1 MLHKNTATKTT
12 DERKHSIDAV
22 ILSHP
27 DYHRR
32 LQNHTGSADLC
43 FISLRTTTNRAL
55 AGFIKL
61 SFDHFMLPPVG
72 TFTLP

>member
-1 MLHKNTATKTT
+1 MDYQNQGNFEEFVLHQNTATKTT
-12 DERKHSIDAV
+12 DEREHSIDAV

-43 FISLRTTTNRAL
+43 FIPKNTGIMTNRAL
-55 AGFIKL
+55 AGCIK
-61 SFDHFMLPPVG
+61 
-72 TFTLP
+72 